1 MRVRKYHL
9 RHTMMLA
16 SSGLATMA
24 WLSGTP
30 AFAAGPLSITP
41 DTVKLSGADYA
52 EGSAHTITAKNISGA
67 AVPLGAISFT
77 GPDAG
82 DFATVSDGCSNHTIA
97 YKKNCKIRI
106 AFNASAPL
114 HSTETATLS
123 INDPGASAL
132 GSVALT
138 GNVANKQ
145 VWATISGLTI
155 TLYTQTQYQYDLYE
169 SFDGPFY
176 DTGNDSCGS
185 IFIGNH
191 GMGEAKV
198 ASCTIVLGR
207 NGNGPG
213 ELDLEVAGDIDG
225 GKSYDFSFP
234 LN

>member
-97 YKKNCKIRI
+97 YKKNCKIRLV
-106 AFNASAPL
+106 FNASAPL
-114 HSTETATLS
+114 HSTETATLF
-123 INDPGASAL
+123 INDPGANAL
-132 GSVALT
+132 SSVALT

-176 DTGNDSCGS
+176 DTNSDGCGLL
-185 IFIGNH
+185 IGNH
-191 GMGEAKV
+191 GGGEAKV
-198 ASCTIVLGR
+198 VSCTIVLGR